1 MNNETGRGLGVL
13 ALGGLGLVACAVA
26 PSLAWLGWVLA
37 PAIVAVT
44 GWIWWQGRR
53 EVERGAAAREA
64 LHDGQHALGER
75 LLPVWSRHIESSR
88 SQMETAVAALAE
100 RFGGIVQQLEQTAR
114 MTDLTSSAGGAGG
127 LVAAFESGERKLGE
141 VVASLRVAMADKA
154 AMLEKVKALAQFIGE
169 LQAMAA
175 DVARIAQQTNLLALN
190 AAVEAARAGEQGRGF
205 AVVAQEVRTLS
216 TRSGETGKLI
226 ASKVAA
232 ISEAIE
238 GTSAAAEKSSE
249 AEQRSVAAS
258 QAAIEAVLGELRQA
272 TDALSANATEL
283 RGSRD
288 YLRGEISEA
297 LVHLQFQ
304 DRISQVMGHVRE
316 NIART
321 HERLG
326 GVRGL
331 EAADVGA
338 LLAELEK
345 TYAMADEHAVHHGRS
360 AAPAAAPSDEITFF

>member
-1 MNNETGRGLGVL
+1 MRNEAGPGVGIVVLG
-13 ALGGLGLVACAVA
+13 ALGLVACYFGPNPAW
-26 PSLAWLGWVLA
+26 LAWLLALAMTGLTGWVWHQMRL
-37 PAIVAVT
+37 
-44 GWIWWQGRR
+44 
-53 EVERGAAAREA
+53 ARERSLAEVQA
-64 LHDGQHALGER
+64 LRDGQHQLGER
-75 LLPVWSRHIESSR
+75 LLPVWGGHIESSR
-88 SQMETAVAALAE
+88 AQMETAVSALAE

-114 MTDLTSSAGGAGG
+114 ISDLAAGTGGAGG
-127 LVAAFESGERKLGE
+127 LVAAFESGEHKLGE
-141 VVASLRVAMADKA
+141 VVASLRAAMADKA
-154 AMLEKVKALAQFIGE
+154 AMIEKVKALAAFIGE
-169 LQAMAA
+169 LQGMAA

-226 ASKVAA
+226 AAKVAS
-232 ISEAIE
+232 ISTAIE
-238 GTSAAAEKSSE
+238 GTSAAAERSSE

-272 TDALSANATEL
+272 TDALVANAAEL

-288 YLRGEISEA
+288 YVRGEISEA

-304 DRISQVMGHVRE
+304 DRISQVMQHVRE

-321 HERLG
+321 LERLG
-326 GVRGL
+326 GAQGL
-331 EAADVGA
+331 AGADVGA

-345 TYAMADEHAVHHGRS
+345 TYAMADEHAVHRGRV
-360 AAPAAAPSDEITFF
+360 AAPKPSDEITFF